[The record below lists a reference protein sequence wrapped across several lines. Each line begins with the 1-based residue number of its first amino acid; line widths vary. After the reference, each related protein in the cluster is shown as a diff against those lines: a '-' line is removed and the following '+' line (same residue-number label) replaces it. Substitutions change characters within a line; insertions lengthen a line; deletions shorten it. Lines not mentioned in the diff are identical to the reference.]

1 MTKNNR
7 MRNFSF
13 VFMVMCSLV
22 LPAQNNLRL
31 VSAQGEL
38 FKVYYRE
45 KALQERPQANVLIE
59 GIKEDTL
66 YLKLEFEGG
75 QKYGA
80 LIYFFE
86 QGKTVQHKEFDYRI
100 APDKNKVKIDFIG
113 LYAIEK
119 LPDPLVPKQPLLDTS
134 SKYKNTIL
142 GHFCEMKD
150 GKALYFN
157 NVPKEGT
164 CVKAMPVEYLNY
176 VAILM
181 KKADMPDERYRLAED
196 VCRNNCIN
204 ISQLNTLVSYI
215 DFEVEK
221 LKLIRL
227 AYFNVVDPSNQK
239 DLEKS
244 FRFEAS
250 RNALNDFFKNSGDY
264 KLKTHCTC
272 VKATEPSELE
282 GLYVLLKACTNDSQ
296 RYDTFSKNC
305 SAYCYNSAQVKE
317 ILQKFIHDREKLEVA
332 KRAYYQCVDKTN
344 FLSISEVLSYNQSI
358 SELQDFVARQQH

>member
-1 MTKNNR
+1 MIKNNM
-7 MRNFSF
+7 MRIFSF
-13 VFMVMCSLV
+13 VCIVMSGLV
-22 LPAQNNLRL
+22 LSAQNNLRL
-31 VSAQGEL
+31 LSAQGEL
-38 FKVYYRE
+38 FKVYYRD
-45 KALQERPQANVLIE
+45 KALQDLPQANVLME
-59 GIKEDTL
+59 SIKEDTL

-80 LIYFFE
+80 VIYFLD
-86 QGKTVQHKEFDYRI
+86 QGKNVQQKEFDYRV

-119 LPDPLVPKQPLLDTS
+119 LPEPLVPKQPVMDTS

-157 NVPKEGT
+157 NVPKEGA
-164 CVKAMPVEYLNY
+164 CIKAMSAEYLNY

-181 KKADMPDERYRLAED
+181 KKTDMPDERYRIAEE
-196 VCRNNCIN
+196 VCRNNCIS

-215 DFEVEK
+215 DFEIEK

-239 DLEKS
+239 ELEKS

-250 RNALNDFFKNSGDY
+250 RNELSNFLKNSGDY
-264 KLKTHCTC
+264 KLKTASSC
-272 VKATEPSELE
+272 VKASEPSELE
-282 GLYVLLKACTNDSQ
+282 NLYALLTACTNDSQ

-332 KRAYYQCVDKTN
+332 KRAYYQCVDKNN
-344 FLSISEVLSYNQSI
+344 FLSVSEVLSYNQSI